1 MPKLI
6 SWGRI
11 RRPMSTSGKLCDPH
25 YFVTGW
31 DETLHASAGIL
42 ANVMGKKRLVV
53 MAPNYLTGKQVI
65 AAVKGTFKGEI
76 VAEIYTS
83 LDQTDFSAEIARIRA
98 AQPDALYEF
107 EPGGLGINF
116 LKQFAAA
123 GLVDS
128 IPLVVAA
135 PSLDPRILAAVG
147 DAARNMH
154 VVADWNWDL
163 DNPANKQ
170 FVAGFRETFKREPTY
185 YAAHGYDTARM
196 IASGLKATGGA
207 VNDAFGPAVKKA
219 DFQSVRGNFRFASNQ
234 TPIQDWYQ
242 LGVVKGDDGKYVL
255 KTIDKFR
262 PDAGGA
268 YADQCP
274 MKA

>member
-1 MPKLI
+1 
-6 SWGRI
+6 
-11 RRPMSTSGKLCDPH
+11 
-25 YFVTGW
+25 
-31 DETLHASAGIL
+31 
-42 ANVMGKKRLVV
+42 MGKKRLVV

-170 FVAGFRETFKREPTY
+170 FVAGFREDVQAGADLLR
-185 YAAHGYDTARM
+185 GARLR
-196 IASGLKATGGA
+196 SGADDCLGVEGDGRGGERRVRTGGEE
-207 VNDAFGPAVKKA
+207 G
-219 DFQSVRGNFRFASNQ
+219 
-234 TPIQDWYQ
+234 
-242 LGVVKGDDGKYVL
+242 
-255 KTIDKFR
+255 
-262 PDAGGA
+262 
-268 YADQCP
+268 
-274 MKA
+274 